1 MVYVIDS
8 GIFVE
13 HEDFEGRAKWGST
26 VIKGES
32 DFDEFGHGT
41 HVAGIIASRRFGV
54 AKAANVTAVKVVGAD
69 GLGNMS
75 TFVKGALWAAFDARR
90 LSEEA
95 EAEVRSNGTTKY
107 KGAIINMSLSGG
119 HSNVSEQVLNDIV
132 DLGTPIVVAAGNDV
146 SDACLRSPGSAN
158 KVITVGASTIED
170 RRMCDT
176 NFGHCV
182 DVFAPGQDIEST
194 WITSR
199 KSSADAS
206 GTSMVSPHVSG
217 LLAYL
222 ISIYPHKTFNPELG
236 GVPHSSFPNTP
247 EAKNSQEYLLAA
259 YEAAYAYLPVFLAH
273 MMPPPPTFI
282 HSRED
287 VQSQA
292 RTKKLTPEELKK
304 ALFMLSSEGRLA
316 PESLFG
322 SPNRLVFNNATDA
335 AGNSWIDDDFWARL

>member
-26 VIKGES
+26 VIKGEP

-69 GLGNMS
+69 GLGNMG
-75 TFVKGALWAAFDARR
+75 TFVQGALWAAFDARR

-95 EAEVRSNGTTKY
+95 EAEALSNGTTKF

-119 HSNVSEQVLNDIV
+119 HSKVSEQVLNGIV

-146 SDACLRSPGSAN
+146 SDACLRSPGSAE

-176 NFGHCV
+176 NFGQCV

-199 KSSADAS
+199 RSSADAS
-206 GTSMVSPHVSG
+206 GTSMASPHVSG

-222 ISIYPHKTFNPELG
+222 LSIYPHKTFNPELG
-236 GVPHSSFPNTP
+236 GVPHFPDTS
-247 EAKNSQEYLLAA
+247 ETETSQEYLLAA
-259 YEAAYAYLPVFLAH
+259 YEVAYSYLPVFMAH
-273 MMPPPPTFI
+273 MMPPPPTRI
-282 HSRED
+282 HRTDMS
-287 VQSQA
+287 SQA
-292 RTKKLTPEELKK
+292 KTKKLTPEELKK
-304 ALFMLSSEGRLA
+304 ALLMLSSEGRLA

-335 AGNSWIDDDFWARL
+335 NGNSWIDDDFWARL